1 MKVQYFPDTD
11 TLYIEL
17 TNALSVESEEI
28 MENIVVDYD
37 SHGRIV
43 GIEIEHFTERF
54 RDKPLEIPIKLTL
67 A

>member
-17 TNALSVESEEI
+17 TDALSVESEEI

>member
-17 TNALSVESEEI
+17 INATSVESEEI
-28 MENIVVDYD
+28 MEDIVVDYD
-37 SHGRIV
+37 TRGRIV

-54 RDKPLEIPIKLTL
+54 RDKPVDIPIKLTS